1 MNEILLNTFSLYA
14 EPNNCTDFK
23 STPFMPFLPSLDRL
37 FRKQRRMQKPQ
48 MPKIIS
54 TTTMMIDTSP
64 HVGMPISWAN
74 ASVISA
80 ALSPSF
86 SASPLVGVAVLKSS
100 FSSEKSVRKR
110 GKKCQKAAQLF
121 AVPSYK
127 RALFAL

>member
-1 MNEILLNTFSLYA
+1 MNGLTKKIIFVN
-14 EPNNCTDFK
+14 
-23 STPFMPFLPSLDRL
+23 
-37 FRKQRRMQKPQ
+37 RRMQKPQ

-100 FSSEKSVRKR
+100 FSSETSVRKM
-110 GKKCQKAAQLF
+110 GKNAKKQHNYLPCLRTTCTICTLNNNLNQKGI
-121 AVPSYK
+121 
-127 RALFAL
+127 